1 MKIISTCR
9 APSFGH
15 SAAHTAPPLGGQYAT
30 PLSQGKMFFHI
41 LETFSFYLS
50 GEDAF
55 QRVHSFHSSLIWN
68 TSFNISH
75 LLRTCRDSIFLELI
89 YSPINVCST
98 LSMAVKSVSKKREG
112 TSNIFHP
119 ENMIWPHTSLQNQ
132 TLYIQISWH
141 RRLIVLVGSARFG
154 GLLIKHC
161 RKISENSSLS
171 WNLWDW

>member
-1 MKIISTCR
+1 MFPGMIPTGQTWLVGSLNDWYEDDVNGNSTELWGRNVGLLQIYIFAKNWNLTLHTDAQHLHLVSQSKINWN
-9 APSFGH
+9 P
-15 SAAHTAPPLGGQYAT
+15 T
-30 PLSQGKMFFHI
+30 PMMMMVRL
-41 LETFSFYLS
+41 
-50 GEDAF
+50 
-55 QRVHSFHSSLIWN
+55 RV
-68 TSFNISH
+68 
-75 LLRTCRDSIFLELI
+75 C
-89 YSPINVCST
+89 VCST